1 MSATLAEI
9 VSAAIQLSEEERLS
23 IVSQLLDSMGD
34 DEHLPSIQDEDLIEE
49 MQRRRSDTA
58 DSIPWSELRDKN

>member
-34 DEHLPSIQDEDLIEE
+34 DEHLPSIQDEAFIEE
-49 MQRRRSDTA
+49 IQRRRSDTA